1 MSYGPVTNGYGAL
14 HHGVGPYSPASGSGE
29 DLSKKIVDK
38 LRRLAPQ
45 SIVAQASG
53 SGYASNGGV
62 QSLAA
67 PPGVPQAPNPLVLP
81 NLGQSL
87 LEKSLQQTY
96 GATGAPPLS
105 ADLLQQAQGLQG
117 LAAQMPLL
125 TMVIPAG
132 PGGGFLALPA
142 PADPRPMPPPKA
154 AAPKRPEPEPEYP
167 TEVMSA
173 EELAAYQGP
182 EDLGSRQSEEQIDF
196 GDEDGEDAP
205 HRLPPGFGAIPED
218 LILERARAREEERIR
233 AVKSRQPC
241 RFGRACKKRDC
252 PNQHPEGRSIDTQL
266 NICAFG
272 RRCKRLNCFYDHPE
286 GRMIDEDPNKGI
298 CRLGKRCKRP
308 DCLYTHPEGRDAPAG
323 EIKVCFF
330 CHEIGHIATD
340 CSRNPDSWAFRSTP
354 SLLALPNL

>member
-1 MSYGPVTNGYGAL
+1 MSYGPLTAGGGYAL
-14 HHGVGPYSPASGSGE
+14 HHGVGPYSPASGSCSSE
-29 DLSKKIVDK
+29 TDLSRKIVDK
-38 LRRLAPQ
+38 LRRLAPG

-53 SGYASNGGV
+53 SAPQAFP
-62 QSLAA
+62 QSFAA
-67 PPGVPQAPNPLVLP
+67 PPGVPQAPSFPG
-81 NLGQSL
+81 LGQSL

-96 GATGAPPLS
+96 GTMPLS
-105 ADLLQQAQGLQG
+105 ADVLQQIQGLQG
-117 LAAQMPLL
+117 TAAAAAQLPLL

-132 PGGGFLALPA
+132 PGGGYLTLPA
-142 PADPRPMPPPKA
+142 PADPRPMPPPQA
-154 AAPKRPEPEPEYP
+154 AVPRRPEPEPEYP

-173 EELAAYQGP
+173 AELAAYQGP
-182 EDLGSRQSEEQIDF
+182 EGLEAARQSEEQEDF

-218 LILERARAREEERIR
+218 LILEKARAREEERIR

-252 PNQHPEGRSIDTQL
+252 PNQHPEGRSIDMNL
-266 NICAFG
+266 NPCAFG

-286 GRMIDEDPNKGI
+286 GRLIDDDPNKGI

-354 SLLALPNL
+354 ALLALPNL